1 MTKNQR
7 RRFAGNAYNL
17 IPYQFQFLPEDERRE
32 IARKGGLAS
41 GRRRLEL
48 AQARDICADALIVY
62 GLQAETREHYRK
74 AIKKYAAAEARKRKR
89 RKATSE

>member
-48 AQARDICADALIVY
+48 AQARDLFVDSLILYALKD
-62 GLQAETREHYRK
+62 ETRAHFRA
-74 AIKKYAAAEARKRKR
+74 AIKKYAAQELRKR
-89 RKATSE
+89 RRRKNPP